1 MKQAV
6 LIFFM
11 VLAICVNH
19 ILVVSGQ
26 YNNNNGFQ
34 PVSEQQNIDTVTE
47 YEYYDEY
54 EDSSMSLAQRIN
66 PFKY

>member
-19 ILVVSGQ
+19 IWVVSGQ

>member
-1 MKQAV
+1 
-6 LIFFM
+6 M

-19 ILVVSGQ
+19 IWVVSGQ

-34 PVSEQQNIDTVTE
+34 PVSEQNIDTVTQTE

-54 EDSSMSLAQRIN
+54 EDSSMNNINSLLFFRSLL
-66 PFKY
+66 FS